1 MAKDTEKLIRQ
12 LSLISFLMAERRPVS
27 ALEIKQ
33 DVEGYSEMNDDA
45 FARRFYADRA
55 ELEGLGISL
64 KVEKPPEGYFEAE
77 LYTLPAENFYLP
89 SIQFTD
95 GELGALQTSLSL
107 LDGRFAYAEPLRL
120 ALQQL
125 TWGHPSPLGSA
136 EQRSVAL
143 AVTASAGGRELSQRL
158 AKVETAISRRKTIEF
173 GYYSIER
180 DDQSKR
186 KVDPYH
192 LLYQGGQF
200 YLVGYSYEREDI
212 RVFRLSRIRD
222 KISYAS
228 KAEHDFSPPDD
239 FDPWTYANRSDWQL
253 GTALSSARIWISE
266 RIAWLVERD
275 FGHYGQMEPVR
286 QSGKQWRAGSLRVP
300 GPGVV
305 FTTEYS
311 GARQLASWVLGLS
324 EHARVLEPK
333 ELVEE
338 ASERLKTLVDRHSD
352 TDFLAR
358 PSTKRSRPVP
368 SSAPDNGD
376 GAGPDRESQ
385 IRPERF
391 ARLVALAGILIQAAR
406 KRERIKVAEVRE
418 RLKLSQEELTEDV
431 NLLNVVNFG
440 GGSYV
445 LYAELQGDEIEIDTE
460 PYSDNFARPPRLLPL
475 EAKALIAAIDL
486 LGDHLPEGSLGSARA
501 KIVAALG
508 DDPAHEGLQIA
519 PTTYDDPELT
529 RTINAAIAESRLLE
543 LDYYKENEDEFTKRR
558 VEPYALINGREGWYL
573 FTFDHIRQAT
583 RHFRLD
589 RIKGARMLDD
599 TFEPRDEVDV
609 TADLEGWPRTG
620 TLPTSRVAR
629 VWISPERARWERER
643 RRVVDELTDGALIV
657 ELPFAGVHWLVRELL
672 KEAGDAAVL
681 DPEDAR
687 EAVLEE
693 AKGLLAAIPGGRTG
707 GASKSSSDGEAAKDR
722 EASTDKKRSGGTTAA
737 ARRKAR
743 AAA

>member
-12 LSLISFLMAERRPVS
+12 LSLISFLMAEHRPVS

-77 LYTLPAENFYLP
+77 LYTLPPENFYLP
-89 SIQFTD
+89 PIEFTD
-95 GELGALQTSLSL
+95 GELAALQTSLLL

-125 TWGHPSPLGSA
+125 SWGRPSPLDSA
-136 EQRSVAL
+136 EQRSVAV

-158 AKVETAISRRKTIEF
+158 AKIETAISRRKTIEF

-186 KVDPYH
+186 KIDPYH

-200 YLVGYSYEREDI
+200 YLVGHSYERNDI
-212 RVFRLSRIRD
+212 RVFRLTRIRD

-239 FDPWTYANRSDWQL
+239 FDPWAYANRADWQL
-253 GTALSSARIWISE
+253 GPAEASARIWISE

-275 FGHYGQMEPVR
+275 FGRYGEMQPVR
-286 QSGKQWRAGSLRVP
+286 ENGKQWRAGSLRVP

-305 FTTEYS
+305 FTTEFT
-311 GARQLASWVLGLS
+311 GTRQLIAWVLGLG
-324 EHARVLEPK
+324 EHARLLEPR
-333 ELVEE
+333 ELVDE
-338 ASERLKTLVDRHSD
+338 ASERLATLVERHS
-352 TDFLAR
+352 TQEFVAKPATR
-358 PSTKRSRPVP
+358 RSRPSP
-368 SSAPDNGD
+368 TSGADDGD
-376 GAGPDRESQ
+376 GDGPDRESQ

-406 KRERIKVAEVRE
+406 KRERISVSDVCD
-418 RLKLSQEELTEDV
+418 RLNLSLEELTEDI

-445 LYAELQGDEIEIDTE
+445 LYAEVQGDEIEIDTE
-460 PYSDNFARPPRLLPL
+460 PYSDNFARPARLLPL
-475 EAKALIAAIDL
+475 EAKALVAAIDL
-486 LGDHLPEGSLGSARA
+486 LGDHLPEGSLGSARD

-529 RTINAAIAESRLLE
+529 RTINAAIAQSRLLG
-543 LDYYKENEDEFTKRR
+543 LDYYKENEDEFTKRK

-573 FTFDHIRQAT
+573 FSFDTERNDT

-589 RIKGARMLDD
+589 RIRRAKVLDD
-599 TFEPRDEVDV
+599 SFEPREELDP

-620 TLPTSRVAR
+620 TLPASRVAR

-643 RRVVDELTDGALIV
+643 RRVVEELSDGALVV
-657 ELPFAGVHWLVRELL
+657 ELPFAGTRWLVREIL
-672 KEAGDAAVL
+672 KEAGDAVVL
-681 DPEDAR
+681 EPEDAR
-687 EAVLEE
+687 DEVL
-693 AKGLLAAIPGGRTG
+693 AQ
-707 GASKSSSDGEAAKDR
+707 AKDLSASSPSSRTQGKVGTGAGR
-722 EASTDKKRSGGTTAA
+722 ESRS
-737 ARRKAR
+737 RPRKAR